1 MLWSKEELIEALSGN
16 IIEHHLAE
24 KLIVKEVLIDSR
36 KQVVNGLF
44 LALKGERKD
53 AHDFLDQAFE
63 NGCSTLIIEDKNKL
77 KAMLS
82 VNLETQQP
90 NFILVK
96 DSYLALNKLA
106 EFSRNRSKAKI
117 IAITGSVGK
126 TSVKEMLKLSFSAYG
141 KTYATQGNLNNHIGL
156 PLSLCNFESDCEFG
170 IFEMGMNHLNE
181 IKPLSLIAKP
191 HLAIITNIG
200 PVHIENFKD
209 EKEIALAKS
218 EIFSGLYENGIALIN
233 NDNQYCH
240 FIEDQAK
247 NYGVSQSNIFTFGKK
262 NGSFC
267 QLRGY
272 KINSHNSTE
281 VSLASKD
288 KEEITYEISTSNKV
302 IIFNSLIIA
311 ACLDILTYNPN
322 AGLLKLKSLENGNG
336 RGNIFDV
343 TFDQKNVT
351 IIDDS
356 YNASAIS
363 IRAGLDH
370 ILDLKSALAKTR
382 SVAALGDMLELG
394 SQSQELHATVAKYLQ
409 EFSIDFAILVGE
421 KMIEAAQNLPQDS
434 YITFLDSDS
443 ASLEIKNLLKDGDIL
458 YVKGSRGMKM
468 EKLIEKIN

>member
-1 MLWSKEELIEALSGN
+1 MLWSKKELIAALSDT
-16 IIEHHLAE
+16 IIEHHLADE
-24 KLIVKEVLIDSR
+24 LIVDEVLIDSR

-44 LALKGERKD
+44 IALKGEKKD
-53 AHDFLDQAFE
+53 AHDFLDQAFQ
-63 NGCSTLIIEDKNKL
+63 NGCSTLIVENKA
-77 KAMLS
+77 KVEGGES
-82 VNLETQQP
+82 NY
-90 NFILVK
+90 ILVK

-106 EFSRNRSKAKI
+106 AFARNRSKAKI

-156 PLSLCNFESDCEFG
+156 PLSLCNFASDCEFG
-170 IFEMGMNHLNE
+170 IFEMGMNHLDE
-181 IKPLSLIAKP
+181 IRPLSLITKP
-191 HLAIITNIG
+191 HLAIITNVG

-209 EKEIALAKS
+209 EEEIALAKS
-218 EIFSGLYENGIALIN
+218 EIFSGLCENGIALIN
-233 NDNQYCH
+233 HDNPHCD
-240 FIEDQAK
+240 FIEKQAK
-247 NYGVSQSNIFTFGKK
+247 GYGISQSNIVTFGKK

-272 KINSHNSTE
+272 KINSYNSAE
-281 VSLASKD
+281 VSLASRD
-288 KEEITYEISTSNKV
+288 KEEINYKISTSNKV
-302 IIFNSLIIA
+302 VIFNSLIVA
-311 ACLDILTYNPN
+311 ASLEILTDNPN
-322 AGLLKLKSLENGNG
+322 AGLLELKLLENGNG

-343 TFDQKNVT
+343 NFDQKNVT

-394 SQSQELHATVAKYLQ
+394 SKSQELHAAVAQYLQ

-421 KMIEAAQNLPQDS
+421 KMIEAAKNLPQDS
-434 YITFLDSDS
+434 YITFLDSAS